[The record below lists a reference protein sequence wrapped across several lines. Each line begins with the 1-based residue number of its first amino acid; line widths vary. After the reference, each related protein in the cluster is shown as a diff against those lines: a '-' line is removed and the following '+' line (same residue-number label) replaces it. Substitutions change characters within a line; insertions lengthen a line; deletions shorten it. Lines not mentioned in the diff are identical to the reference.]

1 MKQNSWTTRCTQNEA
16 ESARETLIWVE
27 SVTEKETGNAQP
39 GACVDVLPRCWLS
52 ITWLYD
58 CLSTPIKIW
67 NVPVTVPRNNA
78 VLFMKWHTQTISKS
92 LNNSNKLLPEKTT
105 DIIKWCHGCRFPC
118 EKMSEEQVL
127 KFHTLMTCH
136 YPDLGNCTSSV
147 WNFCRVILQTSFCR
161 ETCNRGIA

>member
-1 MKQNSWTTRCTQNEA
+1 MLHTEWS
-16 ESARETLIWVE
+16 RERAGDFDL
-27 SVTEKETGNAQP
+27 TGKCDWKRDRKCSTWGMRRRFA
-39 GACVDVLPRCWLS
+39 AVLV

-67 NVPVTVPRNNA
+67 NVPVTVPRDNA

-105 DIIKWCHGCRFPC
+105 DIIKWCHGCGFPC

>member
-1 MKQNSWTTRCTQNEA
+1 M
-16 ESARETLIWVE
+16 V
-27 SVTEKETGNAQP
+27 
-39 GACVDVLPRCWLS
+39 

-105 DIIKWCHGCRFPC
+105 DIIKWCHSCGFPC

-127 KFHTLMTCH
+127 TFHTLMTCH
-136 YPDLGNCTSSV
+136 YLDLGNCTSSV
-147 WNFCRVILQTSFCR
+147 WNFCGRSSDVVLQGNLQQRHRLMLAVFSGYNYCGCRNDASFKLYLLLLM
-161 ETCNRGIA
+161 